1 MEYLKLT
8 ELVKLPNN
16 PRTITTEDMDKLIAS
31 IEKYWII
38 EWRPFLISTRT
49 GQNVIIG
56 GNQRFEAC
64 KKVWLKKVPV
74 FIFTDLTE
82 EQEREIIIRDNVSNW
97 EWDYSALANEWDTG
111 LLVDWWVDLPDFGGE
126 EGGAEKT
133 LTEIKLTVT
142 FTAEKDKNVLKE
154 ELLDRG
160 FSIK

>member
-31 IEKYWII
+31 IQKYWII

-56 GNQRFEAC
+56 WNQRFEAC

-74 FIFTDLTE
+74 FIFTDLSE
-82 EQEREIIIRDNVSNW
+82 EEEREIIIRDNVSNW

-111 LLVDWWVDLPDFGGE
+111 LLVDWW
-126 EGGAEKT
+126 
-133 LTEIKLTVT
+133 
-142 FTAEKDKNVLKE
+142 
-154 ELLDRG
+154 
-160 FSIK
+160 